1 MVSLLIFN
9 ILQGVK
15 KYFQNGNKCKKC
27 AALVLYTIPLNCLF
41 SCCPSTTHSLFTQ
54 SAGYWIC
61 LTVHFFSPCQPLRE
75 EKKINQE
82 TKCLKFH
89 RNKAGYLMLTENP
102 ENKPF
107 LILTQSFNETKTGFW
122 HLPHFLHRENF
133 LIFCL

>member
-61 LTVHFFSPCQPLRE
+61 LTVHFFPMPTSER

-89 RNKAGYLMLTENP
+89 RNKAGYLMLTENL

-107 LILTQSFNETKTGFW
+107 LILTQSFNETKTGF
-122 HLPHFLHRENF
+122 
-133 LIFCL
+133 